1 MLIPGCSNN
10 FVHALKQLFSSR
22 FIYFCQSIVCVVDPV
37 DHLDFALTQ
46 GGLLT
51 DRNPLIRN
59 ALSNNYDVMK
69 IVKDQR
75 VSFVKTVGGLGASD
89 SKKRLLIALTMKNIN
104 HSLVSNESM
113 SEGDLAWIDKRDI
126 ALLPSGDLS
135 VLYSHN
141 DLSPW
146 VLVAKN

>member
-1 MLIPGCSNN
+1 
-10 FVHALKQLFSSR
+10 
-22 FIYFCQSIVCVVDPV
+22 
-37 DHLDFALTQ
+37 
-46 GGLLT
+46 
-51 DRNPLIRN
+51 
-59 ALSNNYDVMK
+59 
-69 IVKDQR
+69 
-75 VSFVKTVGGLGASD
+75 
-89 SKKRLLIALTMKNIN
+89 MKNIN

-146 VLVAKN
+146 VLVVKN